1 MGLIYKWFIYLIKM
15 VIFQSYIKWPEGM
28 SRYEGL
34 YLIAAEE
41 WDEIQLERFTGL
53 VWSLF
58 GVRNPQFSLSTT
70 GVCARP
76 KLERSP
82 VHPVHPADLELVS

>member
-15 VIFQSYIKWPEGM
+15 VIFRIYIKWPEGN
-28 SRYEGL
+28 EGL

-53 VWSLF
+53 VWSRVGSGTRSFHYRLQGCLPDPNWKDHRVILQIWSWF
-58 GVRNPQFSLSTT
+58 PSFSF
-70 GVCARP
+70 
-76 KLERSP
+76 
-82 VHPVHPADLELVS
+82 